1 MSPRLTSE
9 KYKTMKKTLVFLI
22 SFLLSLSTFG
32 QSDYSRGFQNGYKV
46 GYCYNDYGCIP
57 PIPPITP
64 IPRIGESQDNY
75 QDGYNRGFKRG
86 LEDKQTK
93 KSSFPSKT
101 EIQGD
106 NSSSVLQDTYSPV
119 EFAQKQHMEKFQAQ
133 KSQYE
138 QTEKNSSEGMKK
150 YSLEID
156 GWEDQIGY
164 EELNKKISAIR
175 NGFIE
180 LNAAGLNLITPRSSQ
195 ELMAYKALNEAM
207 DDVRYKSSVWQS
219 QKLAYDAATK
229 IIFEQI
235 IKKESERT
243 IDIDA
248 TKVNMR
254 TLLNTPGILNRS
266 KITENLI
273 VYKPIAEEI
282 KVKNSATIITDNAEE
297 YYNRGD
303 AKNSLQDYKGAI
315 ADFTKAIELELK
327 GASAYYG
334 RGVAKIGLQD
344 YKGAIADNTK
354 AIELEP
360 EYALAYYERGF
371 AKYFLQDYKGAIADY
386 TKSIELEPEY
396 AVSYYSRGLAKNSLQ
411 DYKGAIAD
419 FTKAIELKPEDA
431 SAYYN
436 RGEAKIGLQDY
447 KGAIADYTKTIEI
460 IPKFAW
466 AYYVRG
472 NAKGKLQDTRG
483 AIADFTMAIE
493 LYPNNKEA
501 FYNRGLAKI
510 ALSQKESGCLDL
522 SKAGELGYAKA
533 YEAIKKFCQ

>member
-1 MSPRLTSE
+1 
-9 KYKTMKKTLVFLI
+9 MKKPLVFLI

-64 IPRIGESQDNY
+64 IPQIGESQDNY

-106 NSSSVLQDTYSPV
+106 NSSTVLQDTYSPV

-175 NGFIE
+175 NVFIE
-180 LNAAGLNLITPRSSQ
+180 LNAARLNLITPRSSQ

-248 TKVNMR
+248 TKANMR

-303 AKNSLQDYKGAI
+303 TKNG
-315 ADFTKAIELELK
+315 
-327 GASAYYG
+327 
-334 RGVAKIGLQD
+334 
-344 YKGAIADNTK
+344 
-354 AIELEP
+354 
-360 EYALAYYERGF
+360 
-371 AKYFLQDYKGAIADY
+371 
-386 TKSIELEPEY
+386 
-396 AVSYYSRGLAKNSLQ
+396 LQ

-431 SAYYN
+431 SAYCD

-460 IPKFAW
+460 FPKFAW